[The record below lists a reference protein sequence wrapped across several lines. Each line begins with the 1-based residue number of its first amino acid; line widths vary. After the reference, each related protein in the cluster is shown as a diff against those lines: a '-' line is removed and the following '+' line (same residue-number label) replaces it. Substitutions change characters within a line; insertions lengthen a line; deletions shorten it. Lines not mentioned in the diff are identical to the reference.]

1 MPVSAIALSPS
12 LQTALSRAGERNGVD
27 FSYLLQTAIRE
38 SALDPEA
45 RAATSSAVGLFQ
57 FVEQTWL
64 ETINEQGP
72 ALGYGDLAAQ
82 ITRTSDGGY
91 AVADPRM
98 RAQILALRE
107 DPQMAADLAAA
118 FTRANGEYLA
128 QRFGRMPS
136 PGELYIAHFLGSRG
150 AERFFE
156 IGLTAPDS
164 IAANSFPRQAD
175 ANPSIFYSDGHPR
188 TVREVYRLLV
198 ARHDGDSTGA
208 AFAAQQMAGGG
219 SVDLMLPNIA
229 MSFTGLYQP
238 AGTRTAAPVVAPPTV
253 TSTDPRP
260 SQQEFTS
267 FFNRLVLP

>member
-1 MPVSAIALSPS
+1 MPVSSVALSPS
-12 LQTALSRAGERNGVD
+12 LQTALTRAGERNNVD

-64 ETINEQGP
+64 ETVKEQGP
-72 ALGYGDLAAQ
+72 ALGYGHLADK
-82 ITRTSDGGY
+82 INRTADGGF
-91 AVADPRM
+91 VVEDPRL

-164 IAANSFPRQAD
+164 IAANSFPRQAE
-175 ANPSIFYSDGHPR
+175 ANPSIFFDDGRPR

-198 ARHDGDSTGA
+198 ASHSGDSTGA
-208 AFAAQQMAGGG
+208 AFAAQQMAGG
-219 SVDLMLPNIA
+219 SADFMLPSVA
-229 MSFTGLYQP
+229 MSFTGLYQA
-238 AGTRTAAPVVAPPTV
+238 AGVQTAAPVSAPPTV
-253 TSTDPRP
+253 TASDPRP
-260 SQQEFTS
+260 SDQEFTS